1 MSTINS
7 SSEWR
12 SHSQSTIKRDVTI
25 KDVKEMGKA
34 KKTRVFCDT
43 CVSDATRKKEPP
55 MFLKKSALIM
65 RNGETCETKLSK
77 GDVVNMEYVKV
88 EEKGKFVYKIIGAN
102 IVGKTY
108 KPKIEVNVKALL

>member
-1 MSTINS
+1 M
-7 SSEWR
+7 
-12 SHSQSTIKRDVTI
+12 SQSTIKRDVTI

-34 KKTRVFCDT
+34 KKTRVFCDLDE
-43 CVSDATRKKEPP
+43 SKQPP